1 MNFDLSEE
9 QEAVRDLAEQIFAGT
24 VTVERVKEV
33 EASDDRIDRAL
44 WGELA
49 DAGLLGIALPEDQ
62 GGSGLGVTEA
72 CLVLE
77 QQGRVVAPVPY
88 WATVLCGAVPI
99 AAFGTTDQRAA
110 WLPGVVAGD
119 VVLTAALAEAG
130 VNDPSRP
137 QTRAT
142 PDGAGWRISGSKPA
156 VPAGHVADRV
166 LVPATAPDGVAVFLV
181 DPGGPGVTRE
191 RAVTTDRG
199 VVAHCTFDGA
209 PAELLGDGS
218 TRGDAVLG
226 AVVDRALL
234 GLCALQLGVCTAAM
248 RHAAEYTSG
257 RIQFGKPLSAFQG
270 SQIRAADGYIDT
282 EAIRVTMLQAA
293 WKLDA
298 GRDATAD
305 VLVAKW
311 WASEAGQRVVHHV
324 QHLHGG
330 MGADIEYPVHR
341 YFLWGKQIEDTL
353 GGASATLQR
362 LGRHLADAQRA
373 GTVRSGT
380 GAPVGAAVVEEGAA

>member
-1 MNFDLSEE
+1 MNFELSEE
-9 QEAVRDLAEQIFAGT
+9 QEAVRDLAEQIFSGS
-24 VTVERVKEV
+24 VDVERVKEI
-33 EASDDRIDRAL
+33 EASEDRIDRAL

-49 DAGLLGIALPEDQ
+49 DANLLGIALPEEH

-88 WATVLCGAVPI
+88 WATVLCGALPL
-99 AAFGTTDQRAA
+99 AAFGTPAQQAA

-130 VNDPSRP
+130 INDPLAP
-137 QTRAT
+137 QAAAT
-142 PDGAGWRISGSKPA
+142 PDSAGWRISGFKPS
-156 VPAGHVADRV
+156 VPAAHVATRV
-166 LVPATAPDGVAVFLV
+166 LVPASTPGGVAVFLV
-181 DPGGPGVTRE
+181 DPAGSGVTLE
-191 RAVTTDRG
+191 RAVTTNREIVG
-199 VVAHCTFDGA
+199 HLTLDGA
-209 PAELLGDGS
+209 PAERFGDGS
-218 TRGDAVLG
+218 VAGERVLG
-226 AVVDRALL
+226 AMVDRALL
-234 GLCALQLGVCTAAM
+234 GLCALQVGVCESAM
-248 RHAAEYTSG
+248 RQAAEYTSQ

-293 WKLDA
+293 WKLDT
-298 GRDATAD
+298 GRDASSD

-311 WASEAGQRVVHHV
+311 WASEGGQRVVHNV

-353 GGASATLQR
+353 GGASATLER
-362 LGRHLADAQRA
+362 LGRRIAE
-373 GTVRSGT
+373 
-380 GAPVGAAVVEEGAA
+380 VGA